1 MLCLLSRKQNQNNP
15 ELTLKVIHFPRACL
29 QSIFFCD
36 FLKKAYSVMLILLLI
51 DLFIPQIFVVFT
63 KKFLKDK
70 NTFYTSVSPSMSGSI
85 LFKSYV
91 LWLVA
96 QSCLTLWDPVDCSP
110 SGSSVHGDSP
120 GKNTGVDYHALLQ
133 GIFPTQGL
141 NPGLPHC
148 RWIPYHLSHFREAH
162 TNDKHA
168 TKFFFDECDYLWTEY
183 RDELRDNFFVRS
195 PVSSA

>member
-1 MLCLLSRKQNQNNP
+1 M
-15 ELTLKVIHFPRACL
+15 FA
-29 QSIFFCD
+29 IFFCD
-36 FLKKAYSVMLILLLI
+36 FLKKAYSVMLVLLLI

-96 QSCLTLWDPVDCSP
+96 QSCLTLWDPVDCSQ

-120 GKNTGVDYHALLQ
+120 GKNTGVGYHALLQ

-148 RWIPYHLSHFREAH
+148 RWILYHLNHFREAH